1 MKQFVIP
8 SVFTAIDKFSKPV
21 DRMTK
26 KTDASFARMDRNLR
40 KVSKTAF
47 GVAQKSA
54 MVGAAIIAP
63 LALFANEA
71 IGFETSMANVSTLI
85 DTNAESIEDM
95 GNKVLALSTKL
106 PVPIEEL
113 TASLYDIRSAGIAAD
128 KQFEVL
134 EASAKLSAAGLS
146 TVEEATNLTTSAI
159 NAFAKEGKSANEI
172 NNILFKTVKFGK
184 TTVAE
189 LSQAFGSVAPIIESS
204 GTSLADFSAATAAL
218 TTLGTPA
225 SQAQNQLK
233 ASIVSL
239 QKPSAEMTK
248 VFGKLGV
255 TTEKE
260 LIQKFGG
267 LVGGFEA
274 VNGAIED
281 MGLNAAKTWR
291 STEALGAVT
300 SLTGATN
307 EAYLTTLDAMSNGVD
322 DLGTAYDKQ
331 AKTGKAQM
339 QIAKNNMQSLAI
351 TLGQTLIPIITQ
363 LVEAVT
369 PVLKRFSAW
378 AKANKSTVAT
388 IMKVLAVVGGLAFAV
403 SGISFAI
410 GIASKA
416 MIIFNMIMA
425 ANPVGLVVIGVL
437 ALGAALYAVSTATNK
452 VSTAQKLN
460 NEVTSRA
467 LDNTIDQRVEVT
479 MLFKALRKAE
489 EGTTAYNDTLLKL
502 EQLQPGIVEKYNL
515 QTKAIENINAAEKDL
530 INTIMQRAKLQAT
543 EDLILEKTKR
553 VVEIE
558 DKGLGLGETISKG
571 GLLGLFF
578 KEDVATEQIDKINK
592 EIEMLADKTIQ
603 LQNDPANGG
612 NGLNAINSEKTKQDS
627 QNNFIETTTKNQV
640 ELTIKNETGNKIE
653 QTGGNS
659 NGFNFP
665 QMTPTT
671 GQ

>member
-8 SVFTAIDKFSKPV
+8 SIFTAIDKFSGPIDK
-21 DRMTK
+21 MTK

-40 KVSKTAF
+40 KVSTTAF
-47 GVAQKSA
+47 DVGKKSA

-71 IGFETSMANVSTLI
+71 MNFEESMSNVSTLI
-85 DTNAESIEDM
+85 DTSAESIEDM
-95 GNKVLALSTKL
+95 GDKILALSEKL

-159 NAFAKEGKSANEI
+159 NAFASEGKSAAEI

-189 LSQAFGSVAPIIESS
+189 LSQAFGSVAPIIQSS

-255 TTEKE
+255 TTDKE

-307 EAYLTTLDAMSNGVD
+307 ESYFGRHW
-322 DLGTAYDKQ
+322 KQ
-331 AKTGKAQM
+331 
-339 QIAKNNMQSLAI
+339 
-351 TLGQTLIPIITQ
+351 
-363 LVEAVT
+363 
-369 PVLKRFSAW
+369 
-378 AKANKSTVAT
+378 
-388 IMKVLAVVGGLAFAV
+388 
-403 SGISFAI
+403 
-410 GIASKA
+410 
-416 MIIFNMIMA
+416 
-425 ANPVGLVVIGVL
+425 
-437 ALGAALYAVSTATNK
+437 
-452 VSTAQKLN
+452 
-460 NEVTSRA
+460 
-467 LDNTIDQRVEVT
+467 
-479 MLFKALRKAE
+479 
-489 EGTTAYNDTLLKL
+489 
-502 EQLQPGIVEKYNL
+502 
-515 QTKAIENINAAEKDL
+515 
-530 INTIMQRAKLQAT
+530 
-543 EDLILEKTKR
+543 
-553 VVEIE
+553 
-558 DKGLGLGETISKG
+558 
-571 GLLGLFF
+571 
-578 KEDVATEQIDKINK
+578 
-592 EIEMLADKTIQ
+592 
-603 LQNDPANGG
+603 
-612 NGLNAINSEKTKQDS
+612 
-627 QNNFIETTTKNQV
+627 
-640 ELTIKNETGNKIE
+640 
-653 QTGGNS
+653 
-659 NGFNFP
+659 
-665 QMTPTT
+665 
-671 GQ
+671 